1 MNRYLQM
8 STEVQ
13 SALKNGEPVVA
24 LESTILSHGMPSPEN
39 AAFAL
44 EIEQIVR
51 GAGAVPA
58 TTAVIDGQLRAG
70 LTRDELLYMCQ
81 TKENRIGKVSRHDL
95 PTYAAIGRAGA
106 TTVSATMVIA
116 KMAGIR
122 FFVTGG
128 IGGVHRGASQS
139 FDISADLQELA
150 HTDVAVV
157 SSGAKSILDLKL
169 TLEYLETFGVPVI
182 GYGTSEFPAFFS
194 RTSHLPLDYAVA
206 SAEEAARIAKTKW
219 SMGLSGGLL
228 IANPIPAPYAV
239 DYDEMEVVITRAVE
253 QCRQQGVSG
262 KESTPF
268 ILRAIKQMTG
278 GRSFVQLSE
287 MVKANAVVGAQVAR
301 AYAAL

>member
-81 TKENRIGKVSRHDL
+81 TKENQIGKVSRRDL

-116 KMAGIR
+116 KMAAPAR
-122 FFVTGG
+122 VSTSPPTCKSWLTPMW
-128 IGGVHRGASQS
+128 RS
-139 FDISADLQELA
+139 SA
-150 HTDVAVV
+150 
-157 SSGAKSILDLKL
+157 
-169 TLEYLETFGVPVI
+169 
-182 GYGTSEFPAFFS
+182 
-194 RTSHLPLDYAVA
+194 
-206 SAEEAARIAKTKW
+206 
-219 SMGLSGGLL
+219 
-228 IANPIPAPYAV
+228 PAPN
-239 DYDEMEVVITRAVE
+239 
-253 QCRQQGVSG
+253 
-262 KESTPF
+262 
-268 ILRAIKQMTG
+268 
-278 GRSFVQLSE
+278 RSSI
-287 MVKANAVVGAQVAR
+287 
-301 AYAAL
+301 